1 MMPKNPAL
9 IQRFRQ
15 AVLDSG
21 SLGKAALNAA
31 ESSAR
36 RIPGIAAADEI
47 AIVRATVNALVKKEH
62 LSEAKAEDI
71 LKHVF
76 TELDLFRETLLA
88 SGLGVPP
95 EMLKEA
101 ETNIRSSLGDK
112 PSDDATIAKE
122 IADFLVDRGHL
133 TPFQASQLLMGRKKF
148 QLGHY
153 RILSQIGKGG
163 MGIVFLAEHEL
174 MGRKVA
180 IKVLPR
186 KKVTEQSEEAFRRE
200 IRMLGRLDHEN
211 LVRAIDAGFDGNVFY
226 MVTEFIDGLNL
237 NQLVKKYGRLT
248 DDVAA
253 AIISQA
259 ALALGYAHENKI
271 VHRDVK
277 PGNIFVSFNGS
288 VKLLDLGLARSEA
301 EGEAIS
307 FNGVVGTID
316 YIAPEQLDKKSA
328 GNVDALADI
337 YSLGCTLYYIVT
349 GEPPYPGGD
358 RADKARRHRNPN
370 PIRKQEIQD
379 NSKHSSPGFC
389 DVIYGMLLKEPADRY
404 QSMEE
409 VIDALANWMPQ
420 DPQQTVASWMSLSP
434 ETSAHDEWKISEAD
448 LLLVGRD
455 NAVVERPGRNSE
467 MHKSAASV
475 AVGRLVV
482 VSLVVG
488 VSIGILVAVM
498 EFLFWGG
505 LGYGSILFGFV
516 SSVLAAGG
524 QVLWR
529 VVKSTR

>member
-1 MMPKNPAL
+1 MPQNPAL

-31 ESSAR
+31 ESSVR
-36 RIPGIAAADEI
+36 RTPGIAAADEI

-62 LSEAKAEDI
+62 LSDAKAEDI
-71 LKHVF
+71 LKCVF

-95 EMLKEA
+95 EMLDEA
-101 ETNIRSSLGDK
+101 EANVRSLLENK
-112 PSDDATIAKE
+112 LSDDATIAKE
-122 IADFLVDRGHL
+122 VAGLLVDQGRL

-163 MGIVFLAEHEL
+163 MGLVFLAEHEL

-226 MVTEFIDGLNL
+226 MVTEFIDGLDL

-259 ALALGYAHENKI
+259 AQALAYAHENKI

-277 PGNIFVSFNGS
+277 PGNIFVSYNGS

-328 GNVDALADI
+328 GNVDALADV

-349 GEPPYPGGD
+349 GKPPYPGGD
-358 RADKARRHRNPN
+358 RADKARRHLDPN

-379 NSKHSSPGFC
+379 NSKHSSTGFC
-389 DVIYGMLLKEPADRY
+389 DVIHGMLLKEPADRY

-420 DPQQTVASWMSLSP
+420 EPQQTVANWVSLSP
-434 ETSAHDEWKISEAD
+434 ETSSHEEWRISEED
-448 LLLVGRD
+448 LPSVGSD
-455 NAVVERPGRNSE
+455 NVTLEQPRRGSE
-467 MHKSAASV
+467 MHELAASV

-488 VSIGILVAVM
+488 LSIGVLAVVM
-498 EFLFWGG
+498 QYLFWDGPTR
-505 LGYGSILFGFV
+505 SPILFGLV
-516 SSVLAAGG
+516 GSVLTAGG

>member
-1 MMPKNPAL
+1 MSQNPAL
-9 IQRFRQ
+9 IQRFRR
-15 AVLDSG
+15 AVLDTGMLEKSTLNGVESG
-21 SLGKAALNAA
+21 VRKST
-31 ESSAR
+31 E
-36 RIPGIAAADEI
+36 IAAADEI
-47 AIVRATVNALVKKEH
+47 AVVRATVNALVKKEH
-62 LSEAKAEDI
+62 LSEAKAKDI
-71 LKHVF
+71 IKSVF

-88 SGLGVPP
+88 SGLGVLPAA
-95 EMLKEA
+95 LDDAVK
-101 ETNIRSSLGDK
+101 NVYSSLENK
-112 PSDDATIAKE
+112 PKDDTAIAKE
-122 IADFLVDRGHL
+122 VADFLVDQGQL

-163 MGIVFLAEHEL
+163 MGLVFLAEHEL

-226 MVTEFIDGLNL
+226 MVTEFIDGLDL

-328 GNVDALADI
+328 GNVDALADV

-349 GEPPYPGGD
+349 GKPPYPGGD
-358 RADKARRHRNPN
+358 RAAKARRHLDPN
-370 PIRKQEIQD
+370 PIKKQEIQE
-379 NSKHSSPGFC
+379 NSKHSSTGFC

-420 DPQQTVASWMSLSP
+420 NPQQTVANWVSLSP
-434 ETSAHDEWKISEAD
+434 ETNSHDEWKISEED
-448 LLLVGRD
+448 LLPLENDNVILEQPGRD
-455 NAVVERPGRNSE
+455 SER
-467 MHKSAASV
+467 HQSATPLAI
-475 AVGRLVV
+475 GRLVV
-482 VSLVVG
+482 VSMVSGL
-488 VSIGILVAVM
+488 SIGVLAAVA
-498 EFLFWGG
+498 EYLFWEGPSF
-505 LGYGSILFGFV
+505 GSILFGLIG
-516 SSVLAAGG
+516 SVLATGG

-529 VVKSTR
+529 VVKSSS

>member
-1 MMPKNPAL
+1 MPKNPAL

-31 ESSAR
+31 ESSVR
-36 RIPGIAAADEI
+36 RTSGIAAADEI
-47 AIVRATVNALVKKEH
+47 AIVRATANVLVKKEH
-62 LSEAKAEDI
+62 ISDAKAEDI
-71 LKHVF
+71 LKCVF

-88 SGLGVPP
+88 SGLGVPA
-95 EMLKEA
+95 EMLDEA
-101 ETNIRSSLGDK
+101 ETNVRSSLGNK
-112 PSDDATIAKE
+112 PSEDAIIAKE
-122 IADFLVDRGHL
+122 VAGFLVDQGQL

-163 MGIVFLAEHEL
+163 MGLVFLAEHEL

-253 AIISQA
+253 AIVSQA
-259 ALALGYAHENKI
+259 AQALGYAHKNKI

-316 YIAPEQLDKKSA
+316 YIAPEQLNKKSA
-328 GNVDALADI
+328 GDVDALADI

-349 GEPPYPGGD
+349 GKPPYPGGD
-358 RADKARRHRNPN
+358 RSDKARRHLDPN

-379 NSKHSSPGFC
+379 NSKHSSTGFC

-420 DPQQTVASWMSLSP
+420 DPKQTVANWVSLSP
-434 ETSAHDEWKISEAD
+434 DTDSHNEWKISEED
-448 LLLVGRD
+448 LLSVESDNVTLERSGRGSGI
-455 NAVVERPGRNSE
+455 P
-467 MHKSAASV
+467 KSVSPV
-475 AVGRLVV
+475 AVGRLGV

-488 VSIGILVAVM
+488 LSIGVLVALA
-498 EFLFWGG
+498 EYLFWNGPT
-505 LGYGSILFGFV
+505 YGSILSGLV
-516 SSVLAAGG
+516 GSVLAAGG

-529 VVKSTR
+529 VLKSIR

>member
-1 MMPKNPAL
+1 MHQNPAL

-21 SLGKAALNAA
+21 MLKSTLNGV
-31 ESSAR
+31 ESGVRKS
-36 RIPGIAAADEI
+36 PEIAVADEI
-47 AIVRATVNALVKKEH
+47 AVVRATVNALVKKEH
-62 LSEAKAEDI
+62 LSEAKAKDI
-71 LKHVF
+71 IKSVL

-88 SGLGVPP
+88 SGLGVLPAT
-95 EMLKEA
+95 LDGAVKNA
-101 ETNIRSSLGDK
+101 YSSHENKPGD
-112 PSDDATIAKE
+112 DTAIAKE
-122 IADFLVDRGHL
+122 VADFLVDQGQL

-153 RILSQIGKGG
+153 RILSQIGRGG
-163 MGIVFLAEHEL
+163 MGLVFLAEHEL

-237 NQLVKKYGRLT
+237 NQLVKEYGRLT

-328 GNVDALADI
+328 GNVDALADV

-349 GEPPYPGGD
+349 GKPPYPGGD
-358 RADKARRHRNPN
+358 RADKARRHLDPN

-379 NSKHSSPGFC
+379 NSKHSSTGFC

-420 DPQQTVASWMSLSP
+420 NPQQTVANWVSLSP
-434 ETSAHDEWKISEAD
+434 ETNSHDEWKISEED
-448 LLLVGRD
+448 LLSVENDNVILEQPGRD
-455 NAVVERPGRNSE
+455 SER
-467 MHKSAASV
+467 HQSATPIAI
-475 AVGRLVV
+475 GRLVV
-482 VSLVVG
+482 VSFVSGL
-488 VSIGILVAVM
+488 SIGVLAAVT
-498 EFLFWGG
+498 ESLFWEGPSF
-505 LGYGSILFGFV
+505 GSILFGLV
-516 SSVLAAGG
+516 GSVFATGG
-524 QVLWR
+524 QFLWR
-529 VVKSTR
+529 VVKSSS